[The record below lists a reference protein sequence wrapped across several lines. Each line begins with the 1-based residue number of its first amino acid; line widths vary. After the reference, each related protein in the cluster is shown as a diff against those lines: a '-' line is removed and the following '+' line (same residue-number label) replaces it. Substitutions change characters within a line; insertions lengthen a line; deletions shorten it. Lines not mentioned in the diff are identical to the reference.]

1 MYGQAQWPTNGKH
14 DETTMCMVR
23 HNDQLTASATR
34 PQCIWSGRMA
44 NQRQARRNHNVY
56 GQAQWP
62 TNGKHDETTMYMVR
76 HNGQLTACTTK
87 PQCIWSGT
95 MANQRQARRNHNLYG
110 QAQWPT
116 NGKRDETTMCM
127 VRHNGQLTASATIPQ
142 CKWSGTMAN

>member
-1 MYGQAQWPTNGKH
+1 MY
-14 DETTMCMVR
+14 MVR

-34 PQCIWSGRMA
+34 PQCIWSGTMT
-44 NQRQARRNHNVY
+44 NLRQARRDLNVY

-62 TNGKHDETTMYMVR
+62 TNGKHDETTIYMVR
-76 HNGQLTACTTK
+76 HNGQLTASATR

-95 MANQRQARRNHNLYG
+95 MTNLRQARRDLNVYG

-127 VRHNGQLTASATIPQ
+127 VRRNGQLTASTTKPQ
-142 CKWSGTMAN
+142 CVWSGAMAN